1 MNLKEQSYVCVL
13 AECGN
18 ITKASERLYISQ
30 PALSIYINN
39 LEKYLGMKLFER
51 TGKKFVLTNVGEIYV
66 EKAKK
71 MLELKKEFDEELG
84 ELLDNKRGRIRLGV
98 QLRREAW
105 LLPPV
110 LAEFKREYPG
120 IEVVIREGTMHELWE
135 MLEGYELDLVL
146 MNAAFIRKD
155 MQYQEL
161 FEEEILI
168 AVPQVNPLNE
178 KSAYVEGSR
187 YRSLDLK
194 WLEGEALILQHPNQS
209 IRADVD
215 AALKEAGIRPG
226 SIQVIRNIETAI
238 QMVAEGL
245 GIGFNR
251 ESYAINMKY
260 RKRVNYYTIGESPK
274 KSSFVAGYRRGMHVS
289 TYMQRFIDLISAQG
303 KENIRA

>member
-1 MNLKEQSYVCVL
+1 MNLKEQNYVCVL

-39 LEKYLGMKLFER
+39 LEKYLGVKLFER
-51 TGKKFVLTNVGEIYV
+51 TGKRFVLTNVGELYV
-66 EKAKK
+66 DKARR

-84 ELLDNKRGRIRLGV
+84 ELLGNRRGRIRLGI

-110 LAEFKREYPG
+110 LSAFKREYPG

-135 MLEGYELDLVL
+135 MLDGYELDLVF
-146 MNAAFIRKD
+146 MNAAFVRKD
-155 MQYQEL
+155 MEYQEL
-161 FEEEILI
+161 FAEEILI
-168 AVPQVNPLNE
+168 AVPQVHPLNE
-178 KSAYVEGSR
+178 RSVYVEGSR
-187 YRSLDLK
+187 YRRLDLK

-209 IRADVD
+209 IRSDVD
-215 AALKEAGIRPG
+215 AALKEAGVHPG

-238 QMVAEGL
+238 QMVAEGM

-260 RKRVNYYTIGESPK
+260 RKRVNYYTIGEIPR
-274 KSSFVAGYRRGMHVS
+274 KSSFVAGYRKGMHMPP
-289 TYMQRFIDLISAQG
+289 YMQRFVDLISAQG
-303 KENIRA
+303 KENIKA

>member
-1 MNLKEQSYVCVL
+1 MNLKEQNYVCVL

-39 LEKYLGMKLFER
+39 LEKYLGVKLFER
-51 TGKKFVLTNVGEIYV
+51 TGKRFVLTNVGELYV
-66 EKAKK
+66 DKARR

-84 ELLDNKRGRIRLGV
+84 ELLGNRRGRIRLGI

-110 LAEFKREYPG
+110 LSAFKREYPG

-135 MLEGYELDLVL
+135 MLDGYELDLVF
-146 MNAAFIRKD
+146 MNAAFVRKD
-155 MQYQEL
+155 MEYQEL
-161 FEEEILI
+161 FAEEILI
-168 AVPQVNPLNE
+168 AVPQVHPLNE
-178 KSAYVEGSR
+178 RSVYVEGSR
-187 YRSLDLK
+187 YRRLDLK

-209 IRADVD
+209 IRSDVD
-215 AALKEAGIRPG
+215 AALKEAGVHPG

-238 QMVAEGL
+238 QMVAEGM
-245 GIGFNR
+245 GVGFNR

-260 RKRVNYYTIGESPK
+260 RKRVNYYTIGETPR
-274 KSSFVAGYRRGMHVS
+274 KSSFVAGYRKGMHMPP
-289 TYMQRFIDLISAQG
+289 YMQRFVDLISAQG
-303 KENIRA
+303 KENIKA